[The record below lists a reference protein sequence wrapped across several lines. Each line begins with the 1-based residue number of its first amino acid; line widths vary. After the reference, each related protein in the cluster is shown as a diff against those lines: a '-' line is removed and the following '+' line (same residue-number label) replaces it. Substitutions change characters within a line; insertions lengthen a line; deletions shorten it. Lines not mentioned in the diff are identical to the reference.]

1 MFVLIFLLVLLAIA
15 GLLGTF
21 LKAVAFL
28 VLAGVFAIAALAFGG
43 YLAFRHAVRK
53 AQREIDRASTEVKVG
68 RVYRTG
74 TPDPGTLPSGRD
86 DRY

>member
-1 MFVLIFLLVLLAIA
+1 MVLLIFLLVLLAIA

-28 VLAGVFAIAALAFGG
+28 VLAGMLGVAALAFGG
-43 YLAFRHAVRK
+43 YLAFRHTVRN
-53 AQREIDRASTEVKVG
+53 AQRELDRASTDVKVG
-68 RVYRTG
+68 RIYRTG
-74 TPDPGTLPSGRD
+74 SSDPGTLPSGRD

>member
-1 MFVLIFLLVLLAIA
+1 MLILVFLLVLLAIA

-28 VLAGVFAIAALAFGG
+28 VLAGTLALAALAVGG
-43 YLAFRHAVRK
+43 YLAFRHVVRK
-53 AQREIDRASTEVKVG
+53 AERELDRASTEVKVD
-68 RVYRTG
+68 RIYRTG
-74 TPDPGTLPSGRD
+74 TTDPGSLPSGRD

>member
-1 MFVLIFLLVLLAIA
+1 MLLLVFLLVLLAIA

-28 VLAGVFAIAALAFGG
+28 VLAGVLALAALAFGG
-43 YLAFRHAVRK
+43 YLALRHVSRK
-53 AQREIDRASTEVKVG
+53 AARELDRASTDIRVG
-68 RVYRTG
+68 RVYRHG
-74 TPDPGTLPSGRD
+74 TADPSSLPSDRD

>member
-1 MFVLIFLLVLLAIA
+1 MLILVFLLVLLAIA

-28 VLAGVFAIAALAFGG
+28 VLAGTLALAALAVGG
-43 YLAFRHAVRK
+43 YLAIRHVVRK
-53 AQREIDRASTEVKVG
+53 AERELDRASTEVKVG
-68 RVYRTG
+68 RIYRTG
-74 TPDPGTLPSGRD
+74 TTDPGSLPSGRD